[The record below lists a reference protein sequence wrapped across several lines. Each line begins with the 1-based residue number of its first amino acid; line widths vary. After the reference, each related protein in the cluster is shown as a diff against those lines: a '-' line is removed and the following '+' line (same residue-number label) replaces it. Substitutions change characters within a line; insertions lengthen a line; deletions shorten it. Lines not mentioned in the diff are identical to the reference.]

1 MPTGVVLGGGG
12 TLGDFQVGALK
23 YLYEKGVLPDIK
35 CVCGTSIGA
44 INAAIV
50 ATGEDCADKL
60 ERYWFKDVNTR
71 VDLIPQHE
79 WSEELA
85 PLLKTVVD
93 GAVGSWVCTMGGLLH
108 ESSLQLFGDVSSAVK
123 DLENMIKI
131 VKDKRSLYPADRLEK
146 KMSEDV
152 EDLDKALTSEIAFRL
167 YATDLKT
174 GAHTCFYNRSCD
186 TDRDR
191 DNKGDKVNV
200 LCESREKLIKA
211 ALASAAV
218 PGIFPPVEVDGS
230 WYIDGSV
237 REVVPIRGAIDC
249 GADTIFAILCLP
261 RLSRDREDSVA
272 DYPTEDW
279 TTSSLFDIRTE
290 DFSTNC
296 MDWAVGS
303 SDDRDLLDIA
313 NRAAAI
319 VLDEITNGDL
329 AAAQQS
335 DRRVDLTV
343 IDPLIPVHGFAELN
357 IGLIKINMDQ
367 GFMRAFDE
375 VDAPITRRTR
385 CRQLTKE
392 ITSRRVAIWRKEH
405 ALIKQWAESTE
416 QLPLEDARLVHMFHL
431 TPILRLW
438 DGRDVVDTTILR
450 TIRQQKRDLK
460 PFIKERLKIAGS
472 RDSFPDDY
480 KDMYLQWERHDLSH
494 EMMNIPLPPTPW
506 DRLDLGRLGVA
517 VIPEEKPP

>member
-1 MPTGVVLGGGG
+1 MSTGIVLGGGG

-50 ATGEDCADKL
+50 ATGEDCDEKL
-60 ERYWFKDVNTR
+60 ESYWFKDVKTR
-71 VDLIPQHE
+71 VELIPQHE
-79 WSEELA
+79 WSEDLA
-85 PLLKTVVD
+85 PLLNTVID
-93 GAVGSWVCTMGGLLH
+93 GAVGSWVCTMGGLLQ
-108 ESSLQLFGDVSSAVK
+108 ETSLQLFGDVSSAFK
-123 DLENMIKI
+123 DFEEMAKI
-131 VKDKRSLYPADRLEK
+131 AKGNRSLYTADRLEK
-146 KMSEDV
+146 KMREEV

-174 GAHTCFYNRSCD
+174 GAYTCFYNKSCD
-186 TDRDR
+186 TDRDK

-218 PGIFPPVEVDGS
+218 PAIFPPVEVDGS
-230 WYIDGSV
+230 WYIDGSA

-249 GADTIFAILCLP
+249 GADTIFAILCFP
-261 RLSRDREDSVA
+261 RLTRDREDSVV
-272 DYPTEDW
+272 DHPTQDW

-296 MDWAVGS
+296 MDWSTSG
-303 SDDRDLLDIA
+303 DRDLLDIA

-319 VLDEITNGDL
+319 VLDEITNRDL
-329 AAAQQS
+329 AEAQQS
-335 DRRVDLTV
+335 ERPVELTV
-343 IDPLIPVHGFAELN
+343 IDPFIPVHGLAELN

-375 VDAPITRRTR
+375 VGAPKTRRTR

-392 ITSRRVAIWRKEH
+392 ITSQRVAIWRNEH

-416 QLPLEDARLVHMFHL
+416 QLPLEGTRLVHMFHL
-431 TPILRLW
+431 TPILRLL
-438 DGRDVVDTTILR
+438 DDRDVVDTNILR

-460 PFIKERLKIAGS
+460 PFIKERLKIADS

-480 KDMYLQWERHDLSH
+480 KDLYLQWERHDLSH
-494 EMMNIPLPPTPW
+494 EMKNIPLPSTPW
-506 DRLDLGRLGVA
+506 DRLDLGHLGAA